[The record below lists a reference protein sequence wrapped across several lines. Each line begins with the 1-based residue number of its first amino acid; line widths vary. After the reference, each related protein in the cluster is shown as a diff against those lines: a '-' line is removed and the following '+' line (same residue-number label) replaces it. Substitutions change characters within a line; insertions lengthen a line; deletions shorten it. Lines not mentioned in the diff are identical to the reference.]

1 MGSERLLEKIRKK
14 QGAQRGRGRMA
25 FLQHKEV
32 IARALAEGAGLKTI
46 WQQLREDKLM
56 PIQYG
61 QFCRYVR
68 KLILNAPTPPK
79 KPAPESSPPAKATT
93 RIRQYRHKPVPDKDD
108 LI

>member
-14 QGAQRGRGRMA
+14 QGAQRGKGRMA

-46 WQQLREDKLM
+46 WQQLNEDGLM

-68 KLILNAPTPPK
+68 KLILQAP
-79 KPAPESSPPAKATT
+79 PAPRTPGGHWSP
-93 RIRQYRHKPVPDKDD
+93 R
-108 LI
+108 